1 MSTTWTEWEPDQ
13 RLQLRQVLL
22 AHTAKAGE
30 FNVLEVDAPSTA
42 GRMRIP
48 IAILKAGKAGEQTVM
63 QTNLEFPKGPVTFR
77 LVEGTGPVHLMGQH
91 LPPDPNPDGY
101 DEEEELADEL
111 IERDDAEQAEGDDED
126 EDEDENEDENENEDD
141 GDESPDQVDEDAD
154 EEDLMRL
161 LESSDDEE
169 DNDPENPS
177 PKRRKLSP
185 NFTKNTRCNY

>member
-1 MSTTWTEWEPDQ
+1 M
-13 RLQLRQVLL
+13 LL

-30 FNVLEVDAPSTA
+30 FNVLEVEAPSTA
-42 GRMRIP
+42 GRIRIP
-48 IAILKAGKAGEQTVM
+48 IAILKSGKAGEQTVM

-77 LVEGTGPVHLMGQH
+77 LAEGNGPVHLMGQH

-101 DEEEELADEL
+101 DEEEELAD
-111 IERDDAEQAEGDDED
+111 AEQAEGDDED
-126 EDEDENEDENENEDD
+126 EDD

-154 EEDLMRL
+154 EEDVMRL
-161 LESSDDEE
+161 LESSDEDDGEE